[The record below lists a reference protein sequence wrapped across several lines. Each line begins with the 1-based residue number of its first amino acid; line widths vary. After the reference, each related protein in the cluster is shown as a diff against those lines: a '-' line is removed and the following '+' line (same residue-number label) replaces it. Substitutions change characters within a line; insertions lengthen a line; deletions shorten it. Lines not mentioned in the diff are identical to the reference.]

1 MKIDQKSIDKYQMNG
16 VVLLKNIISLEWVEK
31 LKKGIIENFKNPSK
45 YKCVYEKNE
54 NNELFYDDKYYSPC
68 KL

>member
-31 LKKGIIENFKNPSK
+31 LKKVIIENFKN
-45 YKCVYEKNE
+45 
-54 NNELFYDDKYYSPC
+54 L
-68 KL
+68 